1 MMTRA
6 ADGYQVSSIKRLALT
21 DRFKQDEKRFPSLH
35 THVQLTPH
43 TMTPTYQIPKN
54 PSSQLKTVLHY
65 LDCVEVFDLAEIE
78 KLFADDLV
86 QSTAPHNLDVPKRS
100 KQEDLAFLRG
110 LSEQLEGKSFEV
122 KLFAPPPQC
131 FPPAPLREW

>member
-6 ADGYQVSSIKRLALT
+6 ADGYQVSSIKRLALA
-21 DRFKQDEKRFPSLH
+21 DRFKQDEKRFPSCR
-35 THVQLTPH
+35 HVQLTPH

-122 KLFAPPPQC
+122 KLFAPRRRR
-131 FPPAPLREW
+131 FPPAPLRAW

>member
-1 MMTRA
+1 MA
-6 ADGYQVSSIKRLALT
+6 
-21 DRFKQDEKRFPSLH
+21 
-35 THVQLTPH
+35 
-43 TMTPTYQIPKN
+43 PTYQIPKN

-122 KLFAPPPQC
+122 KLFAPPRRC
-131 FPPAPLREW
+131 RLSPARPSRLMMIG

>member
-1 MMTRA
+1 MA
-6 ADGYQVSSIKRLALT
+6 
-21 DRFKQDEKRFPSLH
+21 
-35 THVQLTPH
+35 
-43 TMTPTYQIPKN
+43 PTYQIPKN

-110 LSEQLEGKSFEV
+110 LSEQLEGKSLEV
-122 KLFAPPPQC
+122 KLFAPPPRR
-131 FPPAPLREW
+131 FPPAPPLCLMMIG